1 MLKYFKLTLLRTRNK
16 NNTFVLKK
24 IKNVFGKNLFLVF
37 RCGLAGLFFNFIGF
51 FFYVFL
57 SNHLNPILS
66 LMLSYP
72 VIIISYFYLQNFY
85 VFKIKK
91 FERKK
96 LVKFFL
102 NSFFL
107 LMTNI
112 FFLFISTEILFF
124 DHKFSQFIIMF
135 FLIIINFTIQ
145 KKIIFV

>member
-37 RCGLAGLFFNFIGF
+37 RFGLSGLFFNFIGF

>member
-1 MLKYFKLTLLRTRNK
+1 M
-16 NNTFVLKK
+16 LKK
-24 IKNVFGKNLFLVF
+24 IKNVFEKNLFLVF
-37 RCGLAGLFFNFIGF
+37 RFGLSGLFFNFIGF

-66 LMLSYP
+66 LTLSYP

-96 LVKFFL
+96 VIKFFL

-107 LMTNI
+107 LITNI
-112 FFLFISTEILFF
+112 LFLFISTEILFL

-135 FLIIINFTIQ
+135 FLIIINFIIQ